1 MMNSSGFHWTMIA
14 VAVAALLHASL
25 ALADSEVTDSQGRR
39 ILLKD
44 DGTWKVIDEGKAKPD
59 KPEVRAELSLVRAV
73 GTPGSCTLDLS
84 LKNLLPYEIRTLVV
98 NLAAVKAD
106 DVVYRSQLAD
116 FITIRPGD
124 SRQRSV
130 RFDGIA
136 CPDVAK
142 IRVSGG
148 DRCEMGE
155 LNRFSEAKGACLA
168 LVNVLPSSMLKF
180 EK

>member
-1 MMNSSGFHWTMIA
+1 MGIA
-14 VAVAALLHASL
+14 AALPSLLLAGL
-25 ALADSEVTDSQGRR
+25 ALADSEVVDSQGRR

-44 DGTWKVIDEGKAKPD
+44 DGTWKVVEDGMTKPGKA
-59 KPEVRAELSLVRAV
+59 EVRAELSLVRAA
-73 GTPGSCTLDLS
+73 GTAGSCTLDLS
-84 LKNLLPYEIRTLVV
+84 LKNLFPYEIRTIVV
-98 NLAAVKAD
+98 NLSAIRAD

-136 CPDVAK
+136 CADVAK
-142 IRVSGG
+142 VRVSGG

-155 LNRFSEAKGACLA
+155 LNRFTDAKGACLA
-168 LVNVLPSSMLKF
+168 LVNVLPGGALKF